1 MATNQAIAA
10 LLPPYS
16 CDAQYL
22 CYVLDHSQ
30 LRFARLAA
38 QTTQANLSLAILE
51 NFEVVIP
58 TSVKEQQRIAEIL
71 DTIDTTIQRTEALI
85 AKLKAAKA
93 GLLHDLLTRGL
104 DENGSLQQ
112 YENQSALPPHWR
124 VRPLIEVADIA
135 SGVTLGRKLHG
146 SDTVEL
152 PYLRVAN
159 VQDGFLDLTEI
170 KTVRIYKSEVPR
182 YLLQVGDIL
191 LTEGGDFDKLGRG
204 TVWNGSIPNC
214 LHQNHIFRV
223 RPNPRLLNSRFLA
236 AIFASPYGKAY
247 FLASAKQTTNLASIN
262 STQLKAF
269 PVPMPSLNEQERI
282 AVLLDS
288 YETRLKAEEAQLA
301 KLHQLKRGL
310 MEDLLTG
317 RVRVPLAQPEAA
329 QAEAVN

>member
-1 MATNQAIAA
+1 MCSFGARGGVHVSHGLKVRGIIA
-10 LLPPYS
+10 PP
-16 CDAQYL
+16 
-22 CYVLDHSQ
+22 
-30 LRFARLAA
+30 
-38 QTTQANLSLAILE
+38 
-51 NFEVVIP
+51 
-58 TSVKEQQRIAEIL
+58 
-71 DTIDTTIQRTEALI
+71 
-85 AKLKAAKA
+85 
-93 GLLHDLLTRGL
+93 
-104 DENGSLQQ
+104 
-112 YENQSALPPHWR
+112 
-124 VRPLIEVADIA
+124 RPLF
-135 SGVTLGRKLHG
+135 S
-146 SDTVEL
+146 
-152 PYLRVAN
+152 
-159 VQDGFLDLTEI
+159 
-170 KTVRIYKSEVPR
+170 
-182 YLLQVGDIL
+182 

-329 QAEAVN
+329 QAEAVH